1 MTIDEFVKSIDF
13 PEMKLL
19 GTMKNFRYYIRDI
32 PKDELDNEIGE
43 PIVIEENLVSNTFKV
58 CDSKQTFAI
67 IKYFS
72 KEE

>member
-1 MTIDEFVKSIDF
+1 MTIEEFVKSIDF

-67 IKYFS
+67 IEYFS